1 MKTVRLAKQR
11 KVRYR
16 GAGETYMACPVA
28 ERPVE
33 KAAATAGGRGGAGR
47 PAQDGSRSLA
57 ELRPGD
63 HSQVTTVVGVGAV
76 RQRLLDVGILPGLE
90 LRVVR
95 VAPSGDPIWVNF
107 RGIHLSLRRREALAV
122 QVA

>member
-1 MKTVRLAKQR
+1 MASPIAETTVDQA
-11 KVRYR
+11 V
-16 GAGETYMACPVA
+16 
-28 ERPVE
+28 
-33 KAAATAGGRGGAGR
+33 ATAAGWGGVGQ
-47 PAQDGSRSLA
+47 PVQDGPRSLA

-63 HSQVTTVVGVGAV
+63 HSRVTTVAGAGAV

-107 RGIHLSLRRREALAV
+107 RGIHLSLRRQEALAV